1 MARARWYPVSVVNTM
16 PPRVPARCGTSAKW
30 SQWVWVTRI
39 ASTAP
44 SGAAAGPRARSSAAA
59 STRSGVPAS
68 NAPAAMP
75 VSNRVTYGSTRTVLC
90 GVRIFQP
97 DVPSHV
103 NEAYPGAAVLRPA
116 AGPAAAAGAVPAGAV
131 PAGAVPAVPR
141 ARAAVAPPSAP
152 STAVPAPVMRARRL
166 GPRTAPDRVLPAG
179 VVPAGV
185 LPDRVVMPHTLG
197 GCVPAGQRAVRTRV
211 GSSAIWPLVTL
222 PTWTS

>member
-30 SQWVWVTRI
+30 SQWVGGTRI

-44 SGAAAGPRARSSAAA
+44 SGEAAGPRARSSAAA

-131 PAGAVPAVPR
+131 PAVPR

-185 LPDRVVMPHTLG
+185 LPDRVVMPHALG

>member
-1 MARARWYPVSVVNTM
+1 
-16 PPRVPARCGTSAKW
+16 
-30 SQWVWVTRI
+30 
-39 ASTAP
+39 STAP
-44 SGAAAGPRARSSAAA
+44 SGEAAGPRARSSAAA

-75 VSNRVTYGSTRTVLC
+75 VSNRVTYGSTGAVLC

-116 AGPAAAAGAVPAGAV
+116 AGPAAAAGAV

-197 GCVPAGQRAVRTRV
+197 GACRQVKEPCGPGSGRPRYGPWLRSGRGPPEAPRLLPRGRRHPALRRRR
-211 GSSAIWPLVTL
+211 
-222 PTWTS
+222 